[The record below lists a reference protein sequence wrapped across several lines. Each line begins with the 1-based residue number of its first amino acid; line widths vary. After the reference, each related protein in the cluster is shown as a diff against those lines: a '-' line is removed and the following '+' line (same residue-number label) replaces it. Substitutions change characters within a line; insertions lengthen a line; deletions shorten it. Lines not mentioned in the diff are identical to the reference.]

1 MGARPTQ
8 APRSE
13 VSPVAPSLGLTAG
26 GRRAIIN
33 VHSWQATPGPFGRMK
48 PPREAVEPPEAAR
61 RRGAPCNRFG
71 TLHYVTSCGRAAG
84 RVP

>member
-1 MGARPTQ
+1 
-8 APRSE
+8 
-13 VSPVAPSLGLTAG
+13 
-26 GRRAIIN
+26 
-33 VHSWQATPGPFGRMK
+33 MK

-84 RVP
+84 RVPWDRLHASADARDARLAGRRQGRQRKFRGAIRP